1 LGRPNGDAGT
11 GNEPEKSVNCWNHAA
26 EKRLGPL
33 NKSAAKE
40 GGMLAKPDCSG
51 VSAAASFS
59 TRVNG
64 VSATFQAHYTLDWPG
79 VYRVRRQK

>member
-1 LGRPNGDAGT
+1 LGRPNGDAGA
-11 GNEPEKSVNCWNHAA
+11 GNKAGKPVNSWSYAA
-26 EKRLGPL
+26 EKRLDGL

-59 TRVNG
+59 TRVNM
-64 VSATFQAHYTLDWPG
+64 SKPNRFQVLKKEA
-79 VYRVRRQK
+79 

>member
-1 LGRPNGDAGT
+1 LGCPNGDAGT
-11 GNEPEKSVNCWNHAA
+11 GDKPEKPVNCWNHAA

-40 GGMLAKPDCSG
+40 GGTLAKPGCGG

-59 TRVNG
+59 TRVNM
-64 VSATFQAHYTLDWPG
+64 SKTNRFQVLKKEA
-79 VYRVRRQK
+79 